1 MIVGLVVLDG
11 IKDTIESVY
20 DFISKHVLLNFDL
33 LCLRIKLGCTYGRI
47 NCTANRLLV

>member
-11 IKDTIESVY
+11 IKDTIKAID
-20 DFISKHVLLNFDL
+20 DFISEHVFLYLYLF
-33 LCLRIKLGCTYGRI
+33 CLRIELGCTYGRI